1 MPSDSDSDN
10 EQVHARDHAAE
21 VALCPAAAAAQAA
34 AAASAGRIQPGPSRS
49 PAQVRVPRPSPR
61 TAIAPAATA
70 TSAAAAEAAAIA
82 VEMTARLAVGG
93 CKPKPGHRPVS
104 KKPAAAPGVT
114 AAAAV
119 SLQDGS
125 GSAAPVAKG
134 GSAASAGTMGC
145 ERPASA
151 VSNISKSRIASTSGP
166 KECAGARAGP
176 TLPMAEHVAVAAS
189 SVQQEAAMMAAN
201 TKTFA
206 SRWPPNEEKLKG
218 ATAAWDAMVLGFCM
232 EKVEARIA
240 GRKRSMSQKEWWN
253 MYGHTVSE
261 AKQRKT
267 LKKPSA
273 SASSRVREE
282 GEDAE
287 APPVS
292 AEEDEHKEDD
302 EEKGEESDVIE

>member
-134 GSAASAGTMGC
+134 GQQHQ
-145 ERPASA
+145 P
-151 VSNISKSRIASTSGP
+151 VQWD
-166 KECAGARAGP
+166 
-176 TLPMAEHVAVAAS
+176 V
-189 SVQQEAAMMAAN
+189 SVQRLLCPTSAN
-201 TKTFA
+201 PA
-206 SRWPPNEEKLKG
+206 LHLHPARRS
-218 ATAAWDAMVLGFCM
+218 VL
-232 EKVEARIA
+232 VQ
-240 GRKRSMSQKEWWN
+240 GRGQPCPWQN
-253 MYGHTVSE
+253 
-261 AKQRKT
+261 T
-267 LKKPSA
+267 LQLLH
-273 SASSRVREE
+273 
-282 GEDAE
+282 
-287 APPVS
+287 PVS
-292 AEEDEHKEDD
+292 SKRQQ
-302 EEKGEESDVIE
+302 